1 MEQATRITA
10 VPFTWDSHPR
20 RDAALRSLAFDAGE
34 KPAIRFFTSEI
45 LAKAGTPEKSIYA
58 DARTLRAW
66 MRTNVKYQ
74 REAGEQI
81 VLPPLLLSRPE
92 LGYDCDDQAVALAA
106 MMISIG
112 WQDRVRFNYWGNP
125 LSHISVGVLGPQ
137 GWKNVDPTE
146 DREIGWTPNQQLTAG
161 KPIGPTR
168 GSLHGAQNAAMFAPV
183 AVALLGVA
191 ALISWKLTK

>member
-1 MEQATRITA
+1 MLQLSEINA
-10 VPFTWDSHPR
+10 VPFTWDDHEK
-20 RDAALRSLAFDAGE
+20 RDAALRALAFDAGE

-66 MRTNVKYQ
+66 MRSNVKYQ

-106 MMISIG
+106 MLISVG
-112 WQDRVRFNYWGNP
+112 WQDRVRFNYWGSP

-146 DREIGWTPNQQLTAG
+146 NREIGWTPKQQLTPG
-161 KPIGPTR
+161 QPIGPTR
-168 GSLHGAQNAAMFAPV
+168 SALSGKRLSGNMAVLWLIAIAGAAGITWRM
-183 AVALLGVA
+183 
-191 ALISWKLTK
+191 TR

>member
-1 MEQATRITA
+1 MLQLSEINA
-10 VPFTWDSHPR
+10 VPFTWSDHEK
-20 RDAALRSLAFDAGE
+20 RDAALRALAFDAGE

-66 MRTNVKYQ
+66 MRSNVKYQ

-106 MMISIG
+106 MLISVG
-112 WQDRVRFNYWGNP
+112 WQDRVRFNYWGSP

-146 DREIGWTPNQQLTAG
+146 NREIGWTPKQQLTPGRA
-161 KPIGPTR
+161 IGPTR
-168 GSLHGAQNAAMFAPV
+168 SSLHGASQAAMLTPV
-183 AVALLGVA
+183 AIGLSGVA
-191 ALISWKLTK
+191 ALILWKLNK